1 MQFSGPFGHARWV
14 QGSDVSAA
22 ESLDGIRNC
31 CWNTRRATYRASPS
45 LWHPSQAQRAI
56 STAASQ
62 NPAINCLFS
71 LTISLPEVASSLSG
85 TLLWLSKIVCLHKA
99 LSLHNGEGT
108 LRVSNSCSWEHL
120 SKYCWG
126 KKCERECFI
135 DSNQQLMAIAVLQ
148 DDHRNSSVILGL
160 IPSLCAKLMPVGLG
174 CPGTGSKINLSY
186 RILLCSDYPII
197 AMIIMVVPHS

>member
-1 MQFSGPFGHARWV
+1 MQFSGPFGHARWI

-126 KKCERECFI
+126 KKMWKGMQSLFLLSDIWHITCDFHFLFI
-135 DSNQQLMAIAVLQ
+135 YGD
-148 DDHRNSSVILGL
+148 NSPVILFWISSSCFGAL
-160 IPSLCAKLMPVGLG
+160 FKVHQP
-174 CPGTGSKINLSY
+174 
-186 RILLCSDYPII
+186 
-197 AMIIMVVPHS
+197 